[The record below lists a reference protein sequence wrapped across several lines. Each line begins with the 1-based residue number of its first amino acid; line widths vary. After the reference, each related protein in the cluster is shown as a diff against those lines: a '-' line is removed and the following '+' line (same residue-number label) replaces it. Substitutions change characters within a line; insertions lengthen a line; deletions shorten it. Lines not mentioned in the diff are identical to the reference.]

1 MRGTDPPI
9 FRPTLWPGPLHR
21 NTAVRYG
28 LETPVDGLAL
38 HTSRA
43 ENVEIPAD
51 FSIQE
56 VLVPDAANQE
66 QVFGFMREWGL
77 LCRFGLDCLDSLPV
91 IERED
96 LMEHLLRTTDAKDT
110 DYPRHDREGFAVPR
124 PATDYQYYLREGFA
138 VSLPAAGWHLMTLQ
152 AAARHV
158 IAHLDDDEEAV
169 CAAWT
174 GWGTAWGYERNPET
188 AHDAWLVWQSYNT
201 AALRPFQAHV
211 RLEDDDPHVVR
222 ALPTPTTYEL
232 AQLQLA
238 EIVTGQS
245 GPLPRCANQRC
256 GLPFVRHR
264 GRSKYDG
271 THHSTG
277 VKYCSHRCAKA
288 QSERDRRARRKAARQ

>member
-1 MRGTDPPI
+1 MRGTNPPI
-9 FRPTLWPGPLHR
+9 FRPTLWPGPLNR
-21 NTAVRYG
+21 TTAVRYG
-28 LETPVDGLAL
+28 LEPPVAGLAL
-38 HTSRA
+38 HTSPR
-43 ENVEIPAD
+43 EHVEIPAD
-51 FSIQE
+51 FSIRE
-56 VLVPDAANQE
+56 VLVPDAENQE
-66 QVFGFMREWGL
+66 QVFGFMREWGP

-91 IERED
+91 SEREH
-96 LMEHLLRTTDAKDT
+96 LREHFMGHLLRTDARDT
-110 DYPRHDREGFAVPR
+110 DHPRW
-124 PATDYQYYLREGFA
+124 LREGFA

-174 GWGTAWGYERNPET
+174 AWGTAWGYERNPET
-188 AHDAWLVWQSYNT
+188 VHDAWLVWQSYNT

-211 RLEDDDPHVVR
+211 RLEDDDPHVERV
-222 ALPTPTTYEL
+222 LPTPTTYEL

-245 GPLPRCANQRC
+245 GPLPRCANERC

-277 VKYCSHRCAKA
+277 VRYCSHRCAKA
-288 QSERDRRARRKAARQ
+288 QSERDRRRRRKAEAT